1 MGPLKSGPSTGG
13 RWRTRFLTSGS
24 RRGTLAGLGR
34 SSSAGAVCFALA
46 LTVGSGPL
54 EAKLLQEP
62 PDTVPTVRQLDST
75 LLKVQARL
83 KTLARAPGLDSTWFL
98 PDSLLPDSVRELRE
112 SLRSGRRGPSLPSRL
127 PPPSSLPPSGEDSIR
142 VELQRLEGYSLTE
155 YEAAGAQF
163 DTGNRR
169 LMLVGAPEIR
179 PRLVREGE
187 QLTADSALVYSE
199 ETGRIW
205 TVGSEAL
212 YQPKAGE
219 PVRSRL
225 LVFDLNENRGTA
237 LDAHTRYTS
246 GAEWILHGDL
256 TSVSEGAL
264 YGNYLRFTSCELEE
278 PHYHFAAREV
288 KIVAGKLLVARPVV
302 LYFYDVPVAWL
313 PFMAQS
319 MERGRAS
326 GILTPVFSINDIVR
340 TSRGYRRRVSNLGFY
355 WAMSDYTDATAFL
368 DWWSGEHLSL
378 TGSLRYQWNRQ
389 FLSGGLN
396 VRQFWREEGGSELA
410 FDASNN
416 WQPTERT
423 TLRFQARY
431 ASSSSFVTRNSFDPL
446 EVVQSIDSDGG
457 LTHRFSF
464 GNLSLSANRR
474 QYLSSDRVDM
484 TLPNLSF
491 SLSPRTFFKAPP
503 TGARFYNNLT
513 WSGSANFRRSLSDR
527 PPQPDTAAFS
537 RSKAD
542 QVSTEGGL
550 NTSLTL
556 GNLSLSGGFRFQESV
571 LKGVPVPP
579 EGSEQGWSSALPPV
593 RRDLGEGDLQWN
605 LSLGYQQRLVGSTTL
620 TPSVGV
626 SGQLRRSDE
635 EPLAQDFVAAPRRV
649 SLGVS
654 LKTDLYG
661 FFPGFG
667 PFDAVRHK
675 VSPSFDFSYSPKV
688 QPTPTQETV
697 FGARVVGAQR
707 TLGFG
712 LNQTFEARLKSEAAE
727 ERARAMS
734 RARSD
739 SLARQADSLRMRA
752 DSLARNPLMD
762 PTGSLADSLRRV
774 ADSLE
779 LEVSAPDTARVAQA
793 RQEAAKITLLAL
805 NTTAVTYDF
814 ERAKEDGSWLRG
826 FTTTQISNNI
836 QSDYL
841 RGMSV
846 NVTHDLFEDERG
858 LPGGGTGGGAPRR
871 RFAPHLS
878 QANVAFSL
886 DARSGI
892 VRLLQGFLGVGEG
905 GRAAAT
911 GSQAPGPPPGG
922 EAELGVSRSLS
933 DESSVIPGGDPGR
946 PGPRRTPGGSGSQNW
961 QANLSYS
968 LQRPRNEAFPS
979 HQMIQGSLNFNATE
993 NWSVSWRTGYDLSR
1007 QAFSDHI
1014 VRLTRNLH
1022 RWQAYFDFRQTAT
1035 GNWSFRF
1042 EVSLTDQPD
1051 LHFDYQ
1057 QRSVN
1062 EQGGGR
1068 RF

>member
-1 MGPLKSGPSTGG
+1 M
-13 RWRTRFLTSGS
+13 
-24 RRGTLAGLGR
+24 TLLLG
-34 SSSAGAVCFALA
+34 AA
-46 LTVGSGPL
+46 PL
-54 EAKLLQEP
+54 EGKPPQEP
-62 PDTVPTVRQLDST
+62 PDTLPTHQQVDST
-75 LLKVQARL
+75 LFRIQNRL
-83 KTLARAPGLDSTWFL
+83 RTLARAPGLDSTWFL
-98 PDSLLPDSVRELRE
+98 PDSLLPDSIRERRE
-112 SLRSGRRGPSLPSRL
+112 ALRSGRRSPSV
-127 PPPSSLPPSGEDSIR
+127 PPTVGSSPVSFAGEDSVR
-142 VELQRLEGYSLTE
+142 VELLRLEGYSLTE
-155 YEAAGAQF
+155 YEAGGAQF
-163 DTGNRR
+163 DTRNRR
-169 LMLVGAPEIR
+169 LMLVAAPQTR

-199 ETGRIW
+199 EKGRIW
-205 TVGSEAL
+205 TVGSEAF

-326 GILTPVFSINDIVR
+326 GLLTPVFSINDIVR

-355 WAMSDYTDATAFL
+355 WAMSQYTDATAFL

-378 TGSLRYQWNRQ
+378 TGALRYQWNHQ

-431 ASSSSFVTRNSFDPL
+431 ASSSAFVTRNSFDPL

-457 LTHRFSF
+457 LTHRFTF

-491 SLSPRTFFKAPP
+491 SLSPRTFFKAPS
-503 TGARFYNNLT
+503 TRARFYNNLT
-513 WSGSANFRRSLSDR
+513 WSGSANFRRSLWDR
-527 PPQPDTAAFS
+527 PPQPDTTDFS

-542 QVSTEGGL
+542 QVSTEGGF

-556 GNLSLSGGFRFQESV
+556 GDLSLSGGVRLQESV
-571 LKGVPVPP
+571 SRGVPI
-579 EGSEQGWSSALPPV
+579 LPQSRGEEWTSTLPAA
-593 RRDLGEGDLQWN
+593 RRDLRDGDLNWN
-605 LSLGYQQRLVGSTTL
+605 VSLGYQQRLVGSTTL
-620 TPSVGV
+620 TPSLGV

-635 EPLAQDFVAAPRRV
+635 EPLAKDFVAAPSRI
-649 SLGVS
+649 SLGLS

-661 FFPGFG
+661 FFPGLG
-667 PFDAVRHK
+667 PFEAVRHK
-675 VSPSFDFSYSPKV
+675 VSPSFDFSYSPEV
-688 QPTPTQETV
+688 RPDPTQEAV

-707 TLGFG
+707 TLRFG
-712 LNQTFEARLKSEAAE
+712 LNQTFEARLKGEAAE
-727 ERARAMS
+727 ERAREMS
-734 RARSD
+734 QARSD
-739 SLARQADSLRMRA
+739 SLSRQADFLRLRA
-752 DSLARNPLMD
+752 DSLSRNRLLD
-762 PTGSLADSLRRV
+762 PTGAVADSLRRV

-779 LEVSAPDTARVAQA
+779 SEVARPDTSRVA
-793 RQEAAKITLLAL
+793 RERREAAKVTLLSL

-814 ERAKEDGSWLRG
+814 EQARRDGSWLRG
-826 FTTTQISNNI
+826 FTTTQVSNNV

-841 RGMSV
+841 RGLSL
-846 NVTHDLFEDERG
+846 NLTHDLFEDERG
-858 LPGGGTGGGAPRR
+858 VPHGGAGGGIPRR

-886 DARSGI
+886 DGRSGV
-892 VRLLQGFLGVGEG
+892 VRLLQSVLRVGGGGGRGAPALQPVPTPTGALEAEQGVG
-905 GRAAAT
+905 
-911 GSQAPGPPPGG
+911 
-922 EAELGVSRSLS
+922 RSLS
-933 DESSVIPGGDPGR
+933 DESSIIPGGDPGR
-946 PGPRRTPGGSGSQNW
+946 PGPRRTPARGGAQGW

-968 LQRPRNEAFPS
+968 LQRPRSDLLPS
-979 HQMIQGSLNFNATE
+979 HQMIQGSLSFSATE
-993 NWSVSWRTGYDLSR
+993 NWSVSWRTGYDLSNN
-1007 QAFSDHI
+1007 AFSDHI

-1022 RWQAYFDFRQTAT
+1022 RWQAYFDFRQTPT